1 MVSVPIPIDRLP
13 DVVLGRDPGF
23 SRPAAF
29 AALAASDLPDREELL
44 GAVLEETAE
53 RPEIRTAAVV
63 ALGRVATAESER
75 VLLANLDQQTPR
87 VLAEIARSLGCIGSE
102 GALARVEGLIR
113 SADPRVAEA
122 ARFGAALI
130 AHRLGL
136 PGHELAMPAQSKL
149 LTPPAASPTTAIEF
163 RPEGAE
169 RRKAILED
177 LRRYPLRGV
186 EYDEESIA
194 RILCAGAEHA
204 LLLNREISGSTDRL
218 FERKALAGVVAP
230 RSLETDEYCIGQIV
244 LTAPADAAIDVQL
257 ATGSGALTLAGQ
269 GRPAGSAVEF
279 TLNAVARPGALPLLV
294 SGALDGAAVTIREA
308 VAGTVREPARL
319 PQPGGFE
326 GLSLRR

>member
-1 MVSVPIPIDRLP
+1 MVSVPIPIDRLT

-44 GAVLEETAE
+44 GAVLEETGG

-75 VLLANLDQQTPR
+75 VLLANPDEQTSR

-102 GALARVEGLIR
+102 VALARVEGLIR

-169 RRKAILED
+169 RRRAILED

-204 LLLNREISGSTDRL
+204 LVLNREISGSTDRL

-279 TLNAVARPGALPLLV
+279 TLNAVARPGALPLFV
-294 SGALDGAAVTIREA
+294 SGALDGAAVTIGEA